1 MVPFWSKE
9 RFQISWDKNQK
20 FDFFNLEKGSK
31 ILVLG
36 GLGANWKN
44 ATDVFNNK
52 TSQDDNY
59 ETIPSEIF
67 DITTGKSTSIG
78 KSWKRKNGVHPKD
91 YLFPLMIQ
99 KDSLYCTNSSSWPAA
114 TSSTTTSTTKIP
126 CASGYTSDG
135 TNCIDVDE
143 CSTGNFHLGNCNVFA
158 KCVNTPGSY
167 TCVCDNK
174 NGTDPKWNFETY
186 TAKNGNIH
194 CLDKSGFHMTNDS
207 KEKDLGKI
215 TMTTKSDG

>member
-1 MVPFWSKE
+1 M
-9 RFQISWDKNQK
+9 I
-20 FDFFNLEKGSK
+20 
-31 ILVLG
+31 
-36 GLGANWKN
+36 
-44 ATDVFNNK
+44 NNK

-99 KDSLYCTNSSSWPAA
+99 KDTLYCTNSSSWPAA
-114 TSSTTTSTTKIP
+114 TTSTTTSTTNIQ
-126 CASGYTSDG
+126 CATGYTGDG
-135 TNCIDVDE
+135 TNCIDIDE
-143 CSTGNFHLGNCNVFA
+143 CSTGNYHWGHCNVFA

-174 NGTDPKWNFETY
+174 NGTDPDWNFETVKY
-186 TAKNGNIH
+186 ADGRIQ
-194 CLDKSGFHMTNDS
+194 CLDKSYLY
-207 KEKDLGKI
+207 KGKWREEVGRV
-215 TMTTKSDG
+215 TTTLESDGWLFFF